1 MNGFQK
7 SEDEVREGF
16 EFVPLKHLLKLRKF
30 YSCFKEK
37 PRFQRFQ
44 NENDSLITCYYRLSK
59 ADKPEK
65 DF

>member
-16 EFVPLKHLLKLRKF
+16 EFVPLKHLLKLRKL
-30 YSCFKEK
+30 YSCFIEK

-59 ADKPEK
+59 ADKRKK